1 MNGERREAVPEPR
14 VLWTDHVARWLRA
27 NAVVVGIYSR
37 FAERLVPLLFAVVIA
52 LPIGLLILP
61 FFIPKFVRNA
71 QRRKRYEVRLERA
84 PTDRIAGTSHP
95 PQ

>member
-14 VLWTDHVARWLRA
+14 VLWTDYVARWLRA
-27 NAVVVGIYSR
+27 NTVVVGMYSW
-37 FAERLVPLLFAVVIA
+37 FAERLVPLLFAVIVA
-52 LPIGLLILP
+52 APIGVLMLP

-71 QRRKRYEVRLERA
+71 QRRKRYGVRLEPT

-95 PQ
+95 PT